1 MALNGKLSSQ
11 KEAFAQEILRDPR
24 NHRQAAINAGYSE
37 KTATQKASGL
47 LNEPKVVARI
57 EELMKE
63 RNKRVRVG
71 ADDVLRN
78 LADMLDADVIDILN
92 DDGSIKEINHWPP
105 VWRKSI
111 SGFEIEELFAGKG
124 KDKHQIGFV
133 KKVKLL
139 DKIRVLE
146 LIGKHVDVAAF
157 RDRVQ
162 VDVSFSLADKMAS
175 ARQRIANRKADKE

>member
-1 MALNGKLSSQ
+1 MALNGKLSPQ
-11 KEAFAQEILRDPR
+11 KEAFAQEILKDSR
-24 NHRQAAINAGYSE
+24 NQRQAAINAGYSE

-47 LNEPKVVARI
+47 MNDPKVVERI
-57 EELMKE
+57 EELMKQ
-63 RNKRVRVG
+63 RNRRVRVG

-78 LADMLDADVIDILN
+78 LADMLDADIIDILN

-157 RDRVQ
+157 RERVQ
-162 VDVSFSLADKMAS
+162 VDVSFSLADKMAA
-175 ARQRIANRKADKE
+175 ARQRIANSKAVKE